1 MKYNIEKIDKKIE
14 ERKRIPLNNFID
26 IVEEMIRF
34 KNEVKKTNSGHMQ
47 SV

>member
-1 MKYNIEKIDKKIE
+1 MKHKYNIEKIDKKIE

-34 KNEVKKTNSGHMQ
+34 KNEVKKTVVINM
-47 SV
+47 